1 MLRGGAVLIDRNGS
15 TDGNTGYTVLVG
27 PNDDPETETRQVLA
41 RGREFGDHIHDFG
54 CFRRHFWGEIQK
66 TPKTAQNLSRLI
78 LAAFYTRLANGSR
91 GQSVS
96 GRFSRGVLI
105 FQKL

>member
-1 MLRGGAVLIDRNGS
+1 MLRGGAVLIDKNGS

-54 CFRRHFWGEIQK
+54 CFR
-66 TPKTAQNLSRLI
+66 
-78 LAAFYTRLANGSR
+78 
-91 GQSVS
+91 
-96 GRFSRGVLI
+96 
-105 FQKL
+105 

>member
-1 MLRGGAVLIDRNGS
+1 MLRGGAVLIDKNGS
-15 TDGNTGYTVLVG
+15 TDGNIGYTVLVG

-66 TPKTAQNLSRLI
+66 TPKTARNMSRLI
-78 LAAFYTRLANGSR
+78 LAVFYTRLANDFR

-96 GRFSRGVLI
+96 GRF
-105 FQKL
+105 